1 MNEFL
6 AITPILAVCIF
17 ALTSEKPEVKGVVL
31 DGSNIIHGGARNN
44 TEDRDGRRL
53 LSAMKKF
60 SDSGF
65 QVIAVV
71 RKQTIDWMIKEN
83 DPGIDIILNLIE
95 SGEIIMFEQDDPFL
109 LEICADKR
117 YFLITNDTFQDNG
130 KERERTLLPHLP
142 WDLIDSLTLGTEKV
156 GDRYRVNDYWRVI
169 ESDFY
174 CPFISPLEE
183 NLVEA

>member
-31 DGSNIIHGGARNN
+31 DGSNIIHGGARNK
-44 TEDRDGRRL
+44 TKDRDGHRL

-65 QVIAVV
+65 HVIALV
-71 RKQTIDWMIKEN
+71 RKQTIDWMTNKN
-83 DPGIDIILNLIE
+83 DPGIDIILKMIE
-95 SGEIIMFEQDDPFL
+95 SGEIIQLEQDDPYL
-109 LEICADKR
+109 LEICAEKK
-117 YFLITNDTFQDNG
+117 YFLVTNDTFQDNG
-130 KERERTLLPHLP
+130 KERERTLFPHLP
-142 WDLIDSLTLGTEKV
+142 WDLIDSLTLGTQKTVE
-156 GDRYRVNDYWRVI
+156 RYHVNDYWRVI
-169 ESDFY
+169 KSDFF
-174 CPFISPLEE
+174 CPFITPLEE

>member
-6 AITPILAVCIF
+6 VISPILAVCIF
-17 ALTSEKPEVKGVVL
+17 ALTSDKPEVKGVVL
-31 DGSNIIHGGARNN
+31 DGSNIIHGGARNK
-44 TEDRDGRRL
+44 TQDTDGHRL

-60 SDSGF
+60 RVAGF
-65 QVIAVV
+65 HVIALV
-71 RKQTIDWMIKEN
+71 RKQTIDYMTREES
-83 DPGIDIILNLIE
+83 PGIDIILNLIE

-174 CPFISPLEE
+174 CPFIAPLEE
-183 NLVEA
+183 NLIEA